1 MLENVRLTN
10 IVLSDNWVKGL
21 QKTESSD
28 WDRVTD
34 LQIGYKRGQLVLKTF
49 GNGRSNGKV

>member
-34 LQIGYKRGQLVLKTF
+34 LQIGYKRGQLVLKMF